1 MTLQAAYVHAM
12 WEHTNLDDTEEVQ
25 TLFFIAKDIVK
36 GTRAVDD
43 FFLALDCLLCV
54 QKAIQGGSPHSTR
67 DLSRIYHEIYHVYH
81 GFITKI
87 ITLCGERTGRGV
99 CAAKPPH
106 MLLSRDDDVSRRGRA
121 TVTGAA
127 AGARRLS
134 SLVSNV

>member
-87 ITLCGERTGRGV
+87 ITLWRAHGRSWSCVCGGR
-99 CAAKPPH
+99 CC
-106 MLLSRDDDVSRRGRA
+106 DDI
-121 TVTGAA
+121 
-127 AGARRLS
+127 
-134 SLVSNV
+134 SLISPCVLR